1 MTRLP
6 TWLKLCLLA
15 YATWVIVD
23 IVMLTI
29 DSVR

>member
-1 MTRLP
+1 MIRIP

-15 YATWVIVD
+15 YAAWVIAD

-29 DSVR
+29 RTLR